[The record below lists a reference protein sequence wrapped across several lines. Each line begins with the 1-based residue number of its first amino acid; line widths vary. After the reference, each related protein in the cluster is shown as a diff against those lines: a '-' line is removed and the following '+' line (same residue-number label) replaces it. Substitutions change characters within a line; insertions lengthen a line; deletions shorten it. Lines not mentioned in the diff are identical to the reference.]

1 MEALGY
7 TVVAFGILAFGLV
20 SARAERSMITPP
32 MAFVFFGYLVSQE
45 ALGLIRFSFD
55 GELVRLVA
63 ELALILILFTDA
75 SRIDLRLL
83 WKEHHLPVRLL
94 AIGLPLTV
102 VAGATVAVVLFET
115 FSIWEAILLAIVL
128 APTDAALGQAVISS
142 PRVPVRI
149 RQALNV
155 ESGLND
161 GIALPFLL
169 IFLSAATASASLVE
183 DATYWLVF
191 TANQIVLG
199 PVVGIAVG
207 YLGAKLLQSAN
218 RAGWINE
225 VFLKLSAVGLAL
237 FAFGAAELLHG
248 NGFIAAFAAGLMMGN
263 VARDICPKL
272 YQFGEV
278 EGQLLAL
285 LTFMIFGGLMV
296 PEWLGSVTWTTVI
309 YALLSLTLIRAL
321 PVAVS
326 LVGLKLQ
333 AVTVLFLGWFGPR
346 GIASILYALLILEE
360 STILPTETLLPTVT
374 LTVLFSVFLHG
385 LTAHPGAIAYAAA
398 LGSMPE
404 TELPEHEEIVEM
416 PLRLSTM
423 R

>member
-1 MEALGY
+1 MY
-7 TVVAFGILAFGLV
+7 
-20 SARAERSMITPP
+20 
-32 MAFVFFGYLVSQE
+32 
-45 ALGLIRFSFD
+45 
-55 GELVRLVA
+55 
-63 ELALILILFTDA
+63 
-75 SRIDLRLL
+75 
-83 WKEHHLPVRLL
+83 
-94 AIGLPLTV
+94 
-102 VAGATVAVVLFET
+102 
-115 FSIWEAILLAIVL
+115 
-128 APTDAALGQAVISS
+128 
-142 PRVPVRI
+142 PVRI

-225 VFLKLSAVGLAL
+225 VFLKLAAVGLAL
-237 FAFGAAELLHG
+237 IGFGAAELLHG

-296 PEWLGSVTWTTVI
+296 PEWLGSVTWTTMI

-423 R
+423 K

>member
-1 MEALGY
+1 
-7 TVVAFGILAFGLV
+7 
-20 SARAERSMITPP
+20 
-32 MAFVFFGYLVSQE
+32 
-45 ALGLIRFSFD
+45 
-55 GELVRLVA
+55 
-63 ELALILILFTDA
+63 
-75 SRIDLRLL
+75 
-83 WKEHHLPVRLL
+83 
-94 AIGLPLTV
+94 
-102 VAGATVAVVLFET
+102 
-115 FSIWEAILLAIVL
+115 
-128 APTDAALGQAVISS
+128 
-142 PRVPVRI
+142 
-149 RQALNV
+149 
-155 ESGLND
+155 
-161 GIALPFLL
+161 
-169 IFLSAATASASLVE
+169 VE
-183 DATYWLVF
+183 DATYWIAF

-218 RAGWINE
+218 QARWINE

-237 FAFGAAELLHG
+237 FGFGAAELLHG

-278 EGQLLAL
+278 EGQLLSL

-296 PEWLGSVTWTTVI
+296 PEWLGAITWKTVI

-346 GIASILYALLILEE
+346 GIASILYALLIFEE
-360 STILPTETLLPTVT
+360 STFLPTEALFTTVT
-374 LTVLFSVFLHG
+374 LTVLFSIFLHG
-385 LTAHPGAIAYAAA
+385 LTAHPGAKAYAAA
-398 LGSMPE
+398 LESMPE
-404 TELPEHEEIVEM
+404 TELPEHQEIVEM

-423 R
+423 K